1 MEADM
6 EQVQVQVKKG
16 QQVSRTRRDPG
27 PEGTFPLDPRDPA
40 LVRAKELQRKASVS
54 PVSR

>member
-1 MEADM
+1 ME
-6 EQVQVQVKKG
+6 QVQVKKG
-16 QQVSRTRRDPG
+16 KQVSRTGRDPG

-40 LVRAKELQRKASVS
+40 LIRAKELQRKASVS